1 VFKKGSNAEPLF
13 MSPLKKHPSVHI
25 KVDFAV
31 VDAPFRWTS
40 EDLHTKN
47 LIKLVDY
54 SFSWISFRG

>member
-1 VFKKGSNAEPLF
+1 

-54 SFSWISFRG
+54 SFSWITFRG